1 MFHQQRVLTKVRQ
14 DVQAMAAAMAGM
26 FKDVVKGD
34 IEKGVDKFGKAL
46 SSAGISAHL
55 GPVAVFI
62 SGATGGNAAKVNG
75 LFEPSEE
82 KSSDG
87 RVVYKKRD
95 DASIVVE
102 HFTGDWEVKPASNKG
117 KAGCFA
123 LVKGGCAL
131 EACVGRVWRV
141 VESGAFHDQKDV
153 KMSTGAEAE
162 AQASSVDA
170 RAHTPAQIFLAPPS
184 ARSAAR
190 GVPSYALCFFLP
202 TGGRTLC
209 RPCACCC

>member
-1 MFHQQRVLTKVRQ
+1 
-14 DVQAMAAAMAGM
+14 MAAAMAGM

-34 IEKGVDKFGKAL
+34 IEKGADKFGKAL

-87 RVVYKKRD
+87 LVVYKKRN
-95 DASIVVE
+95 DASIVLE
-102 HFTGDWEVKPASNKG
+102 HCDCRWQIKPALKKG
-117 KAGCFA
+117 KDVGFA
-123 LVKGGCAL
+123 QVGGYCELQATKWSIWQV
-131 EACVGRVWRV
+131 AD
-141 VESGAFHDQKDV
+141 SGAFQNQETV

-170 RAHTPAQIFLAPPS
+170 RAYTSADLLAPPS